1 MLVLLLQNAPTDNPS
16 ARSALSEPLSVTPA
30 IRERGAGP
38 RIAPVPRAPR
48 RRRRWRG
55 CLLAGD
61 SSKVPGSQDGCRP
74 ERRCDDARSLRAG
87 DIGQASLP
95 SPECVEKRNFRCL
108 PLGALGPR
116 ALGTRACATSA
127 LPSSCCLRPL
137 SRCGRQRKWR
147 TACAS
152 APRTRRDRTRERATG
167 TPGTAGA
174 RLMAGRY
181 VRTHCKLD
189 CS

>member
-1 MLVLLLQNAPTDNPS
+1 MLVLLLKNAPTDNPS
-16 ARSALSEPLSVTPA
+16 ARSALSEPLPITPV

-61 SSKVPGSQDGCRP
+61 SSKAPGSQDGCRP
-74 ERRCDDARSLRAG
+74 ERRCGDARSLRAG

-95 SPECVEKRNFRCL
+95 SPECAERRSFRCL
-108 PLGALGPR
+108 PSGALVPR
-116 ALGTRACATSA
+116 ASGTRACATSD
-127 LPSSCCLRPL
+127 LLSSCCSMALP
-137 SRCGRQRKWR
+137 RCGRRRKWR

-152 APRTRRDRTRERATG
+152 VPRTRRDRTRERATG
-167 TPGTAGA
+167 TMGTAGA
-174 RLMAGRY
+174 RSMAGRY
-181 VRTHCKLD
+181 GRTLCKLD